1 MAGKFSNT
9 WELMGDSW
17 QVIKADKELLVFPL
31 VSMICCLLVVA
42 SFAIPIFAAEGGQQ
56 AEHEQMFSN
65 AGDYFTAFMFYFCNY
80 FIIIFF
86 NTALIACATIRLQG
100 GDPTVADGFG
110 AAFRRFHIIFG
121 WALVSATVG
130 LILRV
135 IEERSEFV
143 GRLVAG
149 LLGMAWTAVSF
160 LVIPVMVVEEK
171 SPLAALKESTILL
184 KKTWGEQLISGFS
197 FGLVYF
203 VMAIPGYL
211 IGALGF
217 YLLMTEVMVAA
228 IACFVL
234 AIVYMIIL
242 GLVNYAQQSIFQA
255 ALYFYAKD
263 GHLPETA
270 NDLFPADSMAGAYAV
285 K

>member
-1 MAGKFSNT
+1 
-9 WELMGDSW
+9 MGDSW
-17 QVIKADKELLVFPL
+17 QVIKQDKELLIFPL

-42 SFAIPIFAAEGGQQ
+42 SFAIPIVASESW
-56 AEHEQMFSN
+56 EQTGEEEMFST
-65 AGDYFTAFMFYFCNY
+65 AGDYAMLFTFYFCNY

-100 GDPTVADGFG
+100 GDPTVADGFS
-110 AAFRRFHIIFG
+110 AAFRRIHLIFG
-121 WALVSATVG
+121 WAIVSATVG
-130 LILRV
+130 MILRL
-135 IEERSEFV
+135 IEERSEWV

-149 LLGMAWTAVSF
+149 ILGMAWTAVSF

-171 SPLAALKESTILL
+171 TPMAALKESTSLL
-184 KKTWGEQLISGFS
+184 RKTWGEQLISGFS

-203 VMAIPGYL
+203 VLAIPAYIL
-211 IGALGF
+211 GALGVYF
-217 YLLMTEVMVAA
+217 LTAGSSVAA
-228 IACFVL
+228 ISCFVL
-234 AIVYMIIL
+234 AVIYMIIL

-263 GHLPETA
+263 GHLPEA
-270 NDLFPADSMAGAYAV
+270 ADDLFPAQTMASAYAV

>member
-1 MAGKFSNT
+1 MFGKFSHT

-17 QVIKADKELLVFPL
+17 QVIKKDKELLIFPL
-31 VSMICCLLVVA
+31 VSMICCLVVLA
-42 SFAIPIFAAEGGQQ
+42 SFAIPIITSGSFEQTAGEEQ
-56 AEHEQMFSN
+56 AMQ
-65 AGDYFTAFMFYFCNY
+65 AGDYVTMFMFYFCNY

-86 NTALIACATIRLQG
+86 NVALISCAAIRFQG
-100 GDPTVADGFG
+100 GDPTVADGFN
-110 AAFRRFHIIFG
+110 AAFRRFHLIFG

-130 LILRV
+130 MILRL
-135 IEERSEFV
+135 IEERSEWV

-149 LLGMAWTAVSF
+149 ILGMAWTAVSF
-160 LVIPVMVVEEK
+160 LVIPVMVIEEK
-171 SPLAALKESTILL
+171 SPLAALKESASLL
-184 KKTWGEQLISGFS
+184 RKTWGEQLISGFS
-197 FGLVYF
+197 FGMVYF

-217 YLLMTEVMVAA
+217 YFVISKVMFAA
-228 IACFVL
+228 ITCFVL
-234 AIVYMIIL
+234 AIIYMIIL
-242 GLVNYAQQSIFQA
+242 GLINFAQQSIFQA

-270 NDLFPADSMAGAYAV
+270 NDLFPAESMAGAYAV

>member
-1 MAGKFSNT
+1 MWDKFSNT

-31 VSMICCLLVVA
+31 VSMICCLLVLA
-42 SFAIPIFAAEGGQQ
+42 SFAIPIINSESWQSEQ
-56 AEHEQMFSN
+56 EQMFSSP
-65 AGDYFTAFMFYFCNY
+65 GDYVTAFMFYFCNY

-86 NTALIACATIRLQG
+86 NTALIACATIRLSG
-100 GDPTVADGFG
+100 GDPTVADGFS
-110 AAFRRFHIIFG
+110 AAFRRFHLIFG

-171 SPLAALKESTILL
+171 SPLSALKESTLL
-184 KKTWGEQLISGFS
+184 LRKTWGEQLISGFS
-197 FGLVYF
+197 FGFVYF
-203 VMAIPGYL
+203 ILAIPGYL
-211 IGALGF
+211 LAAAGGF
-217 YLLMTEVMVAA
+217 FFFKEAMFAA
-228 IACFVL
+228 VSFIIL
-234 AIVYMIIL
+234 AIVYMIVL
-242 GLVNYAQQSIFQA
+242 GLISYAQQSIFQA

-263 GHLPETA
+263 GRLPQGA
-270 NDLFPADSMAGAYAV
+270 NDLFPAETMAAAYAP